1 MNHSFAIKPEGFMLD
16 DKPMRIISGAIHYF
30 RVPREYW
37 EDRLL
42 KLKACGFNTVETYI
56 AWNAHQPTE
65 NEFVY
70 DDMLDIVEF
79 LRIAQRLG
87 LYAIVRPGP
96 YICSEWEFGALPW
109 WLLKKPGIRLRCLNM
124 HSRNRKHQRRQKQQ
138 YTFFYHSFEICS
150 HPLSLVFLSSP
161 HPYNN

>member
-1 MNHSFAIKPEGFMLD
+1 MNHYSFAIKPEGFMLD

-37 EDRLL
+37 EYRLL

-70 DDMLDIVEF
+70 DDMLDIVEVF
-79 LRIAQRLG
+79 AHRAEAGAGTRSRVPAQ
-87 LYAIVRPGP
+87 
-96 YICSEWEFGALPW
+96 YICSDG
-109 WLLKKPGIRLRCLNM
+109 GIRR
-124 HSRNRKHQRRQKQQ
+124 
-138 YTFFYHSFEICS
+138 
-150 HPLSLVFLSSP
+150 VAVVAA
-161 HPYNN
+161 